1 MVGGD
6 IQIRFSTYFHESN
19 KKDDEGCR
27 KFQGHA
33 RKCGK
38 QKIISPY

>member
-19 KKDDEGCR
+19 KKDDGGYR

-38 QKIISPY
+38 QENN

>member
-6 IQIRFSTYFHESN
+6 IQIRFSTYFHERN
-19 KKDDEGCR
+19 KKDDGGYR

-38 QKIISPY
+38 QENN